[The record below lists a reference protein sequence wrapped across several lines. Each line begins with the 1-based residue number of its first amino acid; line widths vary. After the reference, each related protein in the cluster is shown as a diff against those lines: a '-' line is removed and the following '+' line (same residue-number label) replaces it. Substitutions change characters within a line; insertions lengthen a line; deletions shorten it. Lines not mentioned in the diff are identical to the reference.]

1 MSRIVVPARA
11 SLVYVESRGW
21 LLSGN
26 RRKSRWVVLSPTF
39 QRGPTRKIA
48 RRFFDQHSS
57 VDSVQTPRS
66 APKLTIDIRSSRPA
80 PCPGRRG

>member
-21 LLSGN
+21 LLSGH

-48 RRFFDQHSS
+48 RRFFDQHDGARASYGGLGADPHKYRLREKS
-57 VDSVQTPRS
+57 GP
-66 APKLTIDIRSSRPA
+66 LSRL
-80 PCPGRRG
+80 